1 MSGMR
6 FAPFEEDFNGPT
18 SSENIASS
26 IRGDFTSPAPKSKSY
41 ISYEER
47 ILEQL
52 ESLLN
57 DLPIPQST
65 QPTLIVRGVSLSY
78 FNSSLANES
87 KYGGNAVKLY
97 QLIRQMKWLL
107 FC

>member
-1 MSGMR
+1 MS
-6 FAPFEEDFNGPT
+6 FSPFEEDFNGPI

-26 IRGDFTSPAPKSKSY
+26 IRDFTSPAPKSKSY

-65 QPTLIVRGVSLSY
+65 QPTLIVRGVSLSF

-97 QLIRQMKWLL
+97 QLIRHMKWLL

>member
-6 FAPFEEDFNGPT
+6 FPHFEEDFNGPM

-52 ESLLN
+52 E
-57 DLPIPQST
+57 
-65 QPTLIVRGVSLSY
+65 V
-78 FNSSLANES
+78 
-87 KYGGNAVKLY
+87 
-97 QLIRQMKWLL
+97 
-107 FC
+107 C